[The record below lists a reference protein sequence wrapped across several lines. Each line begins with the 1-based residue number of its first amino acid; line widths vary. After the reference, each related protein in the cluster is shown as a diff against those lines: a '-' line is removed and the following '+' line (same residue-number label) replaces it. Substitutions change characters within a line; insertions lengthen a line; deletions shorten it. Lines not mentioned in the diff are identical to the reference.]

1 MNITGVL
8 SKLVAPGV
16 VFALLI
22 NSFAYGQQPSASPAA
37 PESTQSTPS
46 QSTDNAA
53 GTVQD
58 SGQQGDQELPDTPSS
73 SQSPSATQSPN
84 PTPQGAQ
91 QQPDTQ
97 AMQAPPQN
105 APHEPLGTAAAPN
118 IPTSGIAAS
127 RPAGAALAPAKQR
140 RVRSILIKMGAIAG
154 IGVAVGATLALTK
167 GSPSTPPGA
176 R

>member
-16 VFALLI
+16 IWALML
-22 NSFAYGQQPSASPAA
+22 NSFAYGQQSSAPAPA

-53 GTVQD
+53 PSVQGSD
-58 SGQQGDQELPDTPSS
+58 QQGEDQQLPDSPSS
-73 SQSPSATQSPN
+73 SQSPSATQ
-84 PTPQGAQ
+84 QGVQ
-91 QQPDTQ
+91 QQPETQ
-97 AMQAPPQN
+97 AVQAPPQD

-140 RVRSILIKMGAIAG
+140 RVRSILIKIGAIAG
-154 IGVAVGATLALTK
+154 VGVAIGATMALTK

>member
-1 MNITGVL
+1 MNITGAL
-8 SKLVAPGV
+8 SKLIAPEV
-16 VFALLI
+16 ILALML
-22 NSFAYGQQPSASPAA
+22 NSLAYGQQPSASPSV
-37 PESTQSTPS
+37 PESTQSAPT
-46 QSTDNAA
+46 QSTDDAA
-53 GTVQD
+53 GTVQG
-58 SGQQGDQELPDTPSS
+58 SGQQGDEQLPDTPSA
-73 SQSPSATQSPN
+73 SQPPSATQ
-84 PTPQGAQ
+84 QGAQ
-91 QQPDTQ
+91 PRTDTQ

-105 APHEPLGTAAAPN
+105 APHQPLGTAAAPN

-154 IGVAVGATLALTK
+154 VGVAIGATLALTK